1 MLLLLLRSY
10 RHEPPW
16 TRGETLTI
24 GISVEAGTRARPAL
38 NLPPD
43 NGAGERLQVCLPV
56 GSSRALT
63 EQLRAKAAVGR
74 TAPGSSFVFPLDM
87 LGGLFR

>member
-1 MLLLLLRSY
+1 MLVLLLRFY

-16 TRGETLTI
+16 TRGETLTM

-43 NGAGERLQVCLPV
+43 NGAGEGLSCLFA
-56 GSSRALT
+56 R
-63 EQLRAKAAVGR
+63 RR
-74 TAPGSSFVFPLDM
+74 
-87 LGGLFR
+87 